1 LAGGATQAQ
10 NAESKTDE
18 ETKMTKSDAKR
29 RRYAKLTEQLSR
41 IGPVVQG
48 TVTERHIVRDVPS
61 APGGTKTYGPYYQW
75 TWKQEGKTVTVNLT
89 QSQAKAWQQAIDNH
103 RKMEHVMGEM
113 RKLSL
118 EILEEST
125 EGVKKRQRQK

>member
-1 LAGGATQAQ
+1 
-10 NAESKTDE
+10 
-18 ETKMTKSDAKR
+18 MTKSEAKR
-29 RRYAKLTEQLSR
+29 RRYAKLTGQLRR
-41 IGPVVQG
+41 IGPVAQG
-48 TVTERHIVRDVPS
+48 TVTERRIVRDVPS

-89 QSQAKAWQQAIDNH
+89 QSQAKTWQQAIDNH
-103 RKMEHVMGEM
+103 RKMERIMGEM